1 MPREGTTVP
10 NKTLH
15 ARDEGKI
22 HIAYAFRCGLFLCLE
37 VGEMGD
43 DEIMLQQ
50 HIEERDVLQKRL
62 YQLKV
67 MRLRQ
72 GEQIEKRIAI
82 IQDEIDYLDWQ
93 IGEISRSIKRRE
105 VGDSG

>member
-1 MPREGTTVP
+1 
-10 NKTLH
+10 
-15 ARDEGKI
+15 
-22 HIAYAFRCGLFLCLE
+22 
-37 VGEMGD
+37 MGD